1 MKNALNYVTYG
12 ICSAAVL
19 SASFIGFA
27 VFSGTPVQDLKGVGS
42 LFADDVEVELE
53 GETDGGEVAS
63 RAERSADTRSTR
75 QVFDEAGLALGSFT
89 LPSPFSVEE
98 LNSLEAQLKTK
109 LDELAVREESLAAR
123 EREVQRTRD
132 HLADLEVALEEQRT
146 ALLRQSDENAARS
159 AEIASS
165 SSALAQQSAAQEAE
179 SDQTYTE
186 LAQLFT
192 DNKAEDA
199 ARILTKAHGPEGAAQ
214 ILVRLEADR
223 QAQLMEAIETQ
234 RPDEFVAYY
243 TAFKRALGSKAAAG
257 AR

>member
-109 LDELAVREESLAAR
+109 LDELAEAGVFGGHTNFGAAGRYWDFRSVGRGSVDFEEIIRRLNRLEYRGPLSVEWEDSGMDREHGAA
-123 EREVQRTRD
+123 E
-132 HLADLEVALEEQRT
+132 
-146 ALLRQSDENAARS
+146 
-159 AEIASS
+159 
-165 SSALAQQSAAQEAE
+165 SAAF
-179 SDQTYTE
+179 
-186 LAQLFT
+186 L
-192 DNKAEDA
+192 K
-199 ARILTKAHGPEGAAQ
+199 
-214 ILVRLEADR
+214 RLDFEPAGR
-223 QAQLMEAIETQ
+223 
-234 RPDEFVAYY
+234 
-243 TAFKRALGSKAAAG
+243 AFDSAFSEE
-257 AR
+257 